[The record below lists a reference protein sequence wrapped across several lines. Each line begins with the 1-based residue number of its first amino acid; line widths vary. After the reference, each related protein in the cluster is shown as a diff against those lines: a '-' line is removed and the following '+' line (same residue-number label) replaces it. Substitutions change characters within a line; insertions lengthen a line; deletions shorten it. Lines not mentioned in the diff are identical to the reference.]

1 MSLTIHQI
9 HYLDT
14 AYERAKNIEYVN
26 KQTYVIR
33 GYHSSNLGMLGVKRS
48 PTHLLINED
57 FLDMKL
63 GFFTKRT
70 K

>member
-33 GYHSSNLGMLGVKRS
+33 G
-48 PTHLLINED
+48 
-57 FLDMKL
+57 
-63 GFFTKRT
+63 
-70 K
+70 

>member
-1 MSLTIHQI
+1 LNLVTDSNIMSLTIHQI

-33 GYHSSNLGMLGVKRS
+33 G
-48 PTHLLINED
+48 
-57 FLDMKL
+57 
-63 GFFTKRT
+63 
-70 K
+70 